1 MARIEDLAEV
11 YGEHIATPWQRTV
24 AGAQRVI
31 AVQYDKELERVLRAR
46 RGEFETRTRAAG
58 HDWHEVDVTTAF
70 SDWLSAAEYRDAYF
84 ESPEDLQINLAAE
97 FPEYVAERVRAV
109 LTRPEVTENSV
120 VAVLGLGSLLGFA
133 HVSDMLKKVEPDIR
147 GRLLLFFP
155 GSIENNRFSLLDS
168 HDGWNYMAVVVSLAG
183 ARSGT

>member
-1 MARIEDLAEV
+1 
-11 YGEHIATPWQRTV
+11 
-24 AGAQRVI
+24 VI

-70 SDWLSAAEYRDAYF
+70 AAWLGAAEYRDAYF
-84 ESPEDLQINLAAE
+84 ESPEDLQIRLAAE
-97 FPEYVAERVRAV
+97 FPEHVAERVRAV
-109 LTRPEVTENSV
+109 LSRPEVTENSV